1 MRTCC
6 STPTRRANGAPWARE
21 RVVGGAR
28 RAIGAAR
35 RYAAAVI
42 AVRHRLGSFAVALLT
57 FVLAG
62 RPAMAQELPAN
73 PVDPVEA
80 LLASLTLEQKAG
92 QLFLVWSLSR
102 EEPKGASTNHAALLA
117 AVRDAE
123 LGGVI
128 LSLGRVEDAAALI
141 PQLQAVAKVPLLLAS
156 DFEGG
161 VWARLEGATEL
172 GNQMLVGATGSSE
185 LALAMGRV
193 TGDEA
198 KALGFHWVFA
208 PVLDVNSNPANP
220 IINTRSFGEDPALV
234 ARLGAAFAR
243 GVQQSGL
250 LACGKHFPGHGD
262 VSTDSHL
269 GLAAV
274 PGDAARLDRI
284 ELLPFATAVQ
294 AGIDS
299 VMTGHLSV
307 PGLGEVPELPATL
320 SRRILTGVLRE
331 RLGFA
336 GLIVTDALDMGGVKG
351 ALPPEE
357 VAVQA
362 LLAGADVLLMPPDP
376 LAARAAVA
384 AAVRDGRVP
393 QARLDAAVRRVLAAK
408 AKVGLLRGEGRIAPD
423 WQQRLGTPAARAIAE
438 RIASRGLTLVHD
450 RGDQLPLDERRAA
463 KTQLVLLL
471 DKEESVGDRFAEGL
485 VGVVAPEV
493 VRLTPSSRP
502 DQIASALRT
511 IAAAERVVLATC
523 FFVRE
528 LGPVAT
534 VARPVLDVLR
544 AEQDVVLVSF
554 GTPYVAQLLPTADA
568 FVCGYVATET
578 VVRRG
583 ALALRGQAPLLGR
596 LPVTIP
602 AIAEAGTG
610 ASSYVDGADAAVDLG
625 LAAEL
630 PQQVRD
636 LLETAVADGAFPGAV
651 CLVARHG
658 RRFVEVAVGRHGHAA
673 DAPPMRLDTPFDLAS
688 LTKVVA
694 TLPVVLRLSA
704 RGVLSLDDPVQKWL
718 PAFTGVGKER
728 VTVRH
733 LLAHQGGL
741 PAYER
746 YYRTLSGKAAIVQAA
761 AREGLMYD
769 PGTGPTYS
777 DLGFVLLMAVVEAA
791 TGESFERVVQREVLT
806 PFGLHEASWAPT
818 DGPCLPGAAPTE
830 HDERRGGIVRG
841 HVHDENAFAMG
852 GISGHAGLFATG
864 RDVLEYGTTLL
875 GGGRGLLPRSLVELA
890 TRPAG
895 FGDSSR
901 GLGFQLPASGG
912 WAGSEVPPGT
922 FAHTGFTGTSLWCDP
937 RHDLCVVLLTNRVHP
952 TRVNSK
958 ILAVRR
964 ALHDLVLQAL
974 R

>member
-1 MRTCC
+1 M
-6 STPTRRANGAPWARE
+6 PTQRANGAPLVREPWAG
-21 RVVGGAR
+21 GGAAG
-28 RAIGAAR
+28 AIAAGR

-42 AVRHRLGSFAVALLT
+42 AVRHRSWSFVVAWLA

-62 RPAMAQELPAN
+62 APAVAQEPPARTD
-73 PVDPVEA
+73 DPVEA

-102 EEPKGASTNHAALLA
+102 EEKRGDTTNHRALLA
-117 AVRDAE
+117 AVRDAD

-128 LSLGRVEDAAALI
+128 LSLGRVEHAAALI

-185 LALAMGRV
+185 LAFAMGRV
-193 TGDEA
+193 TGEEA

-220 IINTRSFGEDPALV
+220 IINTRSFGEDPQLV
-234 ARLGAAFAR
+234 ARLGSAFAR

-262 VSTDSHL
+262 VSTDSHV

-274 PGDAARLDRI
+274 PGDALRLDRI
-284 ELLPFATAVQ
+284 ELVPFAAAVQ
-294 AGIDS
+294 AGVDS

-307 PGLGEVPELPATL
+307 PGLGEDPRVPATL

-376 LAARAAVA
+376 LAARTAVA

-393 QARLDAAVRRVLAAK
+393 EARLDAAVRRVLAAK
-408 AKVGLLRGEGRIAPD
+408 AKVGLLRGDGRTAPD
-423 WQQRLGTPAARAIAE
+423 WQQQVATAAAQATAARIA
-438 RIASRGLTLVHD
+438 ARGLTLVHD

-471 DKEESVGDRFAEGL
+471 DADESAGDVFAAGL

-493 VRLTPSSRP
+493 VRLSPTSRP
-502 DQIASALRT
+502 DQVTAALRT

-528 LGPVAT
+528 LGSLAT

-554 GTPYVAQLLPTADA
+554 GTPYVAQLLPTADTFA
-568 FVCGYVATET
+568 CGYVATGP
-578 VVRRG
+578 VLAR
-583 ALALRGQAPLLGR
+583 AAAALRGQAPLLGR

-602 AIAEAGTG
+602 GLAAAGTG
-610 ASSYVDGADAAVDLG
+610 ASAYVDVAQSVVDPG

-630 PQQVRD
+630 PQQVRE

-658 RRFVEVAVGRHGHAA
+658 RRFVELAVGRHGYEA
-673 DAPPMRLDTPFDLAS
+673 DAPPMRVDTPFDLAS

-694 TLPVVLRLSA
+694 TLPVVLRLCA

-718 PAFTGVGKER
+718 PEFAGVGKER

-746 YYRTLSGKAAIVQAA
+746 YYRSMSGKAPIVHAA
-761 AREGLMYD
+761 VREGLMYE
-769 PGTGPTYS
+769 PGAGPIYS

-806 PFGLHEASWAPT
+806 PFGMHGTSWAQS
-818 DGPCLPGAAPTE
+818 DGPGLPGAAPTE

-864 RDVLEYGTTLL
+864 REVLDYGTTLL

-937 RHDLCVVLLTNRVHP
+937 RNDLCVVLLTNRVHP
-952 TRVNSK
+952 TRVNNK
-958 ILAVRR
+958 IQAVRR
-964 ALHDLVLQAL
+964 ALHDLVLGAL

>member
-1 MRTCC
+1 M
-6 STPTRRANGAPWARE
+6 PTQRANGAPLVREPWAG
-21 RVVGGAR
+21 GGAAG
-28 RAIGAAR
+28 AIAAGR
-35 RYAAAVI
+35 RYAATVI
-42 AVRHRLGSFAVALLT
+42 AARHRSWSFAVAWLA

-62 RPAMAQELPAN
+62 APVVAQERPATTD
-73 PVDPVEA
+73 DPVEA
-80 LLASLTLEQKAG
+80 LLSSLTLEQKAG

-102 EEPKGASTNHAALLA
+102 EEKKGDTTNHKALLA

-128 LSLGRVEDAAALI
+128 LSLGRVEHAAALI

-172 GNQMLVGATGSSE
+172 GNQMLVGATGSDE
-185 LALAMGRV
+185 LAFAMGRV
-193 TGDEA
+193 TGEEA

-220 IINTRSFGEDPALV
+220 IINTRSFGEDPQLV
-234 ARLGAAFAR
+234 ARLGSAFVR

-284 ELLPFATAVQ
+284 ELVPFAAAVQ
-294 AGIDS
+294 AGVDS

-307 PGLGEVPELPATL
+307 PGLGEDPRVPATL
-320 SRRILTGVLRE
+320 SHRILTGVLRE

-384 AAVRDGRVP
+384 AAVRNGRVP
-393 QARLDAAVRRVLAAK
+393 AARLDAAVRRVLTAK
-408 AKVGLLRGEGRIAPD
+408 AKVGLLRGDGRTAAD
-423 WQQRLGTPAARAIAE
+423 WQQQLATAPARATAARIA
-438 RIASRGLTLVHD
+438 ARGLTLVHD

-471 DKEESVGDRFAEGL
+471 DKEESAGDAFAAGL

-493 VRLTPSSRP
+493 VRLTPTSGP
-502 DQIASALRT
+502 DQVAAALRT

-534 VARPVLDVLR
+534 LAQPVLEVLR
-544 AEQDVVLVSF
+544 TEQDVVLVSF
-554 GTPYVAQLLPTADA
+554 GTPYLAQLLPTADT
-568 FVCGYVATET
+568 FVCGYVATEP
-578 VVRRG
+578 VVAR
-583 ALALRGQAPLLGR
+583 AAAALRGHAPLLGR
-596 LPVTIP
+596 LPVAIP
-602 AIAEAGTG
+602 GLAAAGSG
-610 ASSYVDGADAAVDLG
+610 ASAYVDVAESVVDPG

-636 LLETAVADGAFPGAV
+636 LLEAAVADGAFPGAV
-651 CLVARHG
+651 CLVGRYG
-658 RRFVEVAVGRHGHAA
+658 RRFVELAVGRHGYEAE
-673 DAPPMRLDTPFDLAS
+673 APPMRVDTPFDLAS

-694 TLPVVLRLSA
+694 TLPVVLRLCA

-718 PAFTGVGKER
+718 PEFAGVGKER

-761 AREGLMYD
+761 AREGLMYE
-769 PGTGPTYS
+769 PGAGPVYS

-806 PFGLHEASWAPT
+806 PFGLHGASWAPT
-818 DGPCLPGAAPTE
+818 DGPGLSGAAPTE
-830 HDERRGGIVRG
+830 HDERRGGVVRG
-841 HVHDENAFAMG
+841 YVHDENAFAMG

-864 RDVLEYGTTLL
+864 RDVLEFGTTLL

-890 TRPAG
+890 IRPAG

-937 RHDLCVVLLTNRVHP
+937 QHDLCVVLLTNRVHP
-952 TRVNSK
+952 TRVNNK

-964 ALHDLVLQAL
+964 ALHDLVLGAL